1 MVNKKLQISQVQ
13 HKMSKPFPK
22 RRRRKMVRELF
33 NIIALKYLRDK
44 QKSLRQTSQ
53 TTVKT
58 PITAKSITE
67 FRRRPRA

>member
-1 MVNKKLQISQVQ
+1 
-13 HKMSKPFPK
+13 
-22 RRRRKMVRELF
+22 MVRELF
-33 NIIALKYLRDK
+33 NIMALKYLRDNGNLAQHFKNK

-67 FRRRPRA
+67 FIRKPRV